1 MKTLRRAMLMVAV
14 AAGSLIVAGCQAKSE
29 QAQKSSLQPAADG
42 VMCSKCETTFVKVP
56 IDAGKQRIVG
66 YTSRKVHTCPDCR
79 NAAENF
85 FATGKLEHS
94 CKTCGS
100 AMEICKA
107 H

>member
-1 MKTLRRAMLMVAV
+1 MKALSRAMVLVAV
-14 AAGSLIVAGCQAKSE
+14 TAGSLIVAGCQGKSE
-29 QAQKSSLQPAADG
+29 AAKSSLQPVSDG
-42 VMCSKCETTFVKVP
+42 VTCSKCQTTFVKVP
-56 IDAGKQRIVG
+56 VDAGKHRIAG
-66 YTSRKVHTCPDCR
+66 YTSKKVHTCPDCR